1 MSSYFENMFYS
12 IFIFPSYNFLRHCLL
27 LSDCYSCKYRKACLS
42 REFSENC
49 SRAGEQGTE
58 RPALYE
64 KKLIFYIY
72 DKKTH
77 IIVQP
82 IANDAHLLCSEQDK
96 GGVRGQ

>member
-1 MSSYFENMFYS
+1 MIVIHVSTERLAY
-12 IFIFPSYNFLRHCLL
+12 LG
-27 LSDCYSCKYRKACLS
+27 
-42 REFSENC
+42 EFSENC
-49 SRAGEQGTE
+49 SRAGEQGAE

-72 DKKTH
+72 DKKNH

-82 IANDAHLLCSEQDK
+82 IAVDPHLLCSEQDK